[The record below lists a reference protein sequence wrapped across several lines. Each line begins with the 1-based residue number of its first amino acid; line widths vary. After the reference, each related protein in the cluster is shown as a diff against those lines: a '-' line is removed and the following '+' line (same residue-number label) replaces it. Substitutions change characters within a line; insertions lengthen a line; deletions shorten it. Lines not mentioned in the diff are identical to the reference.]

1 MAFPSASRK
10 DGDINFLK
18 PYKPEEFASGQVH
31 VERASD
37 SGFLFRIDILSN
49 SRAAIVVQSATCP
62 DWEYAFHN
70 ADHFLAGPPEVRQ
83 VNFPFEHGQKLK
95 FCLLGN
101 PTRRLSERSL
111 GADGNPVENGI
122 GKRVP
127 VPDDRLCD
135 WLDRRGQSHGFAID
149 KGTIVV
155 QPGYLYIN
163 KGGKGQGRRL
173 RSARYDGILQVEDT
187 VRFKEALVQGIGSG
201 KAFGFGLLSVAL
213 LKKQSENKN

>member
-10 DGDINFLK
+10 DGDNDFLK
-18 PYKPEEFASGQVH
+18 PYKPEEFANGQVH

-37 SGFLFRIDILSN
+37 SGFLFRIDIIPN
-49 SRAAIVVQSATCP
+49 GRAVIIVQSATCP

-70 ADHFLAGPPEVRQ
+70 AGHFLAGPPEVKR
-83 VNFPFEHGQKLK
+83 VNLPFEHGQNLK
-95 FCLLGN
+95 FRLLGN
-101 PTRRLSERSL
+101 PTRRLSKCSL
-111 GADGNPVENGI
+111 GPDGKPIENGI

-135 WLDRRGQSHGFAID
+135 WLDRRTLSHGFAID
-149 KGTIVV
+149 KETIVV

-173 RSARYDGILQVEDT
+173 RSARYDGILKVEDL
-187 VRFKEALVQGIGSG
+187 VRFKEALVHGIGSG

-213 LKKQSENKN
+213 LKKTIGE